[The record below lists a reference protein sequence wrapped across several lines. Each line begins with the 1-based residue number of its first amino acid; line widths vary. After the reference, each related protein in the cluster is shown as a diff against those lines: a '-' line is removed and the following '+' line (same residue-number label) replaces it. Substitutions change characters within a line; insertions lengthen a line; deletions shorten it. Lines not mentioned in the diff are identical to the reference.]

1 MPPPTGG
8 GQSMPRASSVVP
20 DPVYNDARRQGGDRH
35 VIRER
40 LVHSGPLVSLAWYD
54 HPPDRP
60 HRDPAEEVSS
70 HHAVSFVERGRFD
83 LYHGGR
89 RWRMDAATLFVTH
102 PGLRYRCT
110 HVGPIPDDVSFS
122 VHYSPELIDELQ
134 ATIGCRWKRRVPAAA
149 LTNRLAYLRHRLA
162 TTAASGEAAMAVT
175 TLAGELLV
183 ELGDAADP
191 GPSRLFSAGQVA
203 RYTRRVE
210 AARELLS
217 ERYALPHTLEGTA
230 RAVGMSPFHFSRV
243 FRQMIGVPPHRYLV
257 QVRLKR
263 AAQRLGEGAGVTEA
277 CYAVGFGNLSHFI
290 RSFRR
295 AYGVRPSRYRH

>member
-1 MPPPTGG
+1 
-8 GQSMPRASSVVP
+8 
-20 DPVYNDARRQGGDRH
+20 

-40 LVHSGPLVSLAWYD
+40 LLHRGPLVSLARYD

-70 HHAVSFVERGRFD
+70 HHAVSFVERGRFT
-83 LYHGGR
+83 LHHRGR
-89 RWRMDAATLFVTH
+89 RWRMDTVTLFVTH
-102 PGLRYRCT
+102 PGLRYHCT
-110 HVGPIPDDVSFS
+110 HDGTIPDDVSFS
-122 VHYSPELIDELQ
+122 VHYSPELVEDLES
-134 ATIGCRWKRRVPAAA
+134 TIGRRWARRVPAAP

-162 TTAASGEAAMAVT
+162 ATPASGEAAMAAT
-175 TLAGELLV
+175 TLAGELLA
-183 ELGDAADP
+183 ELGGAAT
-191 GPSRLFSAGQVA
+191 GSSRLFSPGQIA

-210 AARELLS
+210 AAREMLR
-217 ERYALPHTLEGTA
+217 ERYAQPHTLEGTA

-257 QVRLKR
+257 HARLKE
-263 AAQRLGEGAGVTEA
+263 AAWRLREGAGVTET
-277 CYAVGFGNLSHFI
+277 CYATGFGNLSHFI